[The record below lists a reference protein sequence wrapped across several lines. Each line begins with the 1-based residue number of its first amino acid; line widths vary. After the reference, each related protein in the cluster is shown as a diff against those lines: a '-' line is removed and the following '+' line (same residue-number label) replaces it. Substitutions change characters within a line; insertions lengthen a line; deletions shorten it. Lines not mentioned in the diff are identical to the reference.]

1 MSHSVLD
8 CKKVLDTIVRLQMR
22 IEDRF
27 PGSGLGQVC
36 GELIEIARQTDQT
49 IRLIQQPSYKYRI
62 LVFAVVFILVV
73 IAGLGWTQRKV
84 SQDDTVLVN
93 MVQVLEGTINILF
106 LIGGAILFLVSIE
119 NRLKRQK
126 VIQAVNILRCLAH
139 VVDSHQLTKDPCF
152 TDTSVLRTAH
162 SPERTLNSFQVCRY
176 LDYCSEM
183 LSLVSKV
190 AFLYVQDYHDPVAT
204 EAVND
209 LEDLTNGLS
218 TKIWQKIITVKS
230 IPGLQSDT
238 PQDLL

>member
-8 CKKVLDTIVRLQMR
+8 CKKVLDTIIRLQMR

-27 PGSGLGQVC
+27 PGSGLGRVC

-49 IRLIQQPSYKYRI
+49 IRLIQQPSYKYRS
-62 LVFAVVFILVV
+62 LVFAVVLMLIV
-73 IAGLGWTQRKV
+73 IASLGWTQRKV

-93 MVQVLEGTINILF
+93 MVQVLEGTFNILF

-139 VVDSHQLTKDPCF
+139 VVDSHQLTKDPCLSDP
-152 TDTSVLRTAH
+152 TVLRTAH
-162 SPERTLNSFQVCRY
+162 SPERTLNSFQICRY

-238 PQDLL
+238 PQNLL